1 MPELADVG
9 YFGRNRGH
17 SRPHHEAVES
27 TWLTDAVEKVGLYDS
42 PPVVPI
48 WAE

>member
-1 MPELADVG
+1 MAKPTL
-9 YFGRNRGH
+9 
-17 SRPHHEAVES
+17 
-27 TWLTDAVEKVGLYDS
+27 LTDAVEKVGLYDS

>member
-1 MPELADVG
+1 MRRFRASLYFALALSALV
-9 YFGRNRGH
+9 
-17 SRPHHEAVES
+17 
-27 TWLTDAVEKVGLYDS
+27 DAVEKVGLYDS